1 MSVQIQLAIYLA
13 MALYIGTSFLLRNL
27 SGKLVLTISVII
39 ALFVGY
45 DKSINDFLVLSSYF
59 VFFPFY
65 WAGIFL
71 QNSNIMEFMKNFK
84 WHVIIGFI
92 IIGGIIFM
100 HISLGRFLSSS
111 PIIYGTKS
119 LQLA

>member
-1 MSVQIQLAIYLA
+1 MSVQIQLAICLA

-65 WAGIFL
+65 WAGIFYKIQIL
-71 QNSNIMEFMKNFK
+71 WN
-84 WHVIIGFI
+84 
-92 IIGGIIFM
+92 
-100 HISLGRFLSSS
+100 L
-111 PIIYGTKS
+111 
-119 LQLA
+119 